1 MDPSARRDPELEGSA
16 ESALPE
22 PAPAGPR
29 PRLLAHPS
37 ASEPVRRF
45 ERVLTLP
52 HRPAARPTSP
62 EYSWAPARVASNRP
76 DARGGGSALP
86 CAYSL
91 PSPPIPPWS
100 GRPALT
106 PSAIPRATLSAAISG
121 DAGEGV
127 AWASLGFGSP
137 RAVPPASTLG
147 WQARASGAPTHVH
160 IEVTNGPPFAADPG
174 QVAPLRAPTLREYL
188 PAREGRAQFHTPRQV
203 PGFSAPRLTVGRTPG
218 WPTAFPREAL
228 TAPPPTRAGRDPML
242 TMCRILNLAEACEVV
257 ANLQLASPARRF
269 IWEEMSYLSRWR
281 SPSRRFIWEEM
292 SYLSRWWMDATE
304 EERQGMRALV
314 QSGQLEIVG
323 GGWVMN
329 DEVSCAGG
337 EGGGYVIYLRM
348 RRALVQSGQL
358 EIVGGGWVMNDEL
371 EIVGGGWVMNDEV
384 SCAGGEGGGY
394 VIYLRMRR
402 ALVQSGQLEIVGG
415 GWVMNDEAN
424 SHYYAIIEQLTEG
437 NTWLYDTLGV
447 TPTNSWAIDPFG
459 HSATMPYLL
468 KRSGFANMLIQRTHY
483 EVKKAL
489 ARQKHLEF
497 FWRQAWDH
505 TGGAMGQSGDAM
517 NDEQSGGTMGD
528 DQSAA
533 AATGA
538 AEEAAAAAAAA
549 AGGLEEEGSTDILC
563 HMMPFYSYD
572 IPHTCGPNPGVCC
585 QFDFLRRTGTQHWCP
600 WGQDAMP
607 ITRKNIAQRAQ
618 LLVDQVGW
626 DKLVGDWCPW
636 GQDAML
642 ITRKNI
648 AERAQLLVDQW
659 RKKSL
664 LFRTNV
670 LLVPLGDDFR
680 YSSMLE
686 AQAQFQNYELLF
698 AFINSRKS
706 LRVNASFGT
715 LDEYFTAMRAASAR
729 QRVSVET
736 ANHQKA
742 NRLRAQLL
750 NPDLKLNKLNASEAT
765 QEPSFNL
772 LDSSDQH
779 SLVDSQE
786 NQHQEEIQRRRL
798 LASRDPYLKLAA
810 STDAYLKVGTS
821 APGSLSTTGQLRP
834 LLPSLS
840 GDFFTYADRDH
851 DYWSGYFSSRPF
863 WKAVDRALEA
873 NMRAAD
879 MLYAL
884 CWADWAGRG
893 ERSAARAARITSAEL
908 PFPLNFAERLVLAR
922 RNLALFQHHDG
933 ITGTAKHHVVK
944 DYSLRMH
951 QALTDLSVSACHRS
965 TQVNDF
971 MCAAVAAL
979 LLKVPKPSA
988 PTATALN
995 SSVFQQPP
1003 PLEAE
1008 RWRSVH
1014 DGPWERRVVGSGV
1027 EGEEGAGARRVVV
1040 FNPLEEERR
1049 EIISILVKSP
1059 AVAVI
1064 GQHGKC
1070 LPGQLLPDWSKG
1082 NMSLTPSSGRHRL
1095 FWEASMPPLGLST
1108 YFIAPHAAV
1117 PACPA
1122 PVLSTIE
1129 VFNPPRGF
1137 VCPEPYVCAMVG
1149 EGEEGPRGREGGAAV
1164 AHGAAAAG
1172 GDGVGAA
1179 AGAGAGTGAGDNE
1192 DTFSISNGNYRVHLG
1207 RMDGLI
1213 KGIQSASSSRSMPAQ
1228 GGAYLLFPSSVLFP
1242 HLAPLHALS
1251 AFPSCPHSPHLS
1263 HIPAPL
1269 PGGPLGWELCLFH
1282 NKRKGCARARMDG
1295 YELRYGRTYGRREE
1309 DRAWRGHSRERGR
1322 SLERSPRR
1330 PAFRADQVPLAP
1342 KRREGG
1348 SARAGAGG
1356 SGSALAGSD
1365 PWRTEPRQEKVAIL
1379 GIVRRRE
1386 RIARRRQ
1393 AIAVAKIGVAGEA
1406 WRSCFRA
1413 ERETSTPT
1421 EMEWKRARTRCR
1433 DPSVKTW
1440 LRLTAKPRRRAQASS
1455 ATCPRK
1461 QRRQTLLRQARRKRQ
1476 AELAAYEARVRKRT
1490 FLDSRRTAGSRA
1502 TARRARQICASRMT
1516 ESGEAVRAR
1525 QICARIM
1532 TKGGE
1537 AGRVRLSHVNI
1548 VTGDGE
1554 VDRIRRIRG
1563 GITAGDG
1570 RADRVRRIRAGI
1582 AAGGGEAS
1590 HARRIRGGIAAG
1602 SGEASHARRIR
1613 GGIATGGGEASHAC
1627 RIRVSSITERGEAG
1641 HARRIGASAMREG
1654 VEASRVRQIR
1664 IASMTGGREVGHAR
1678 RICANIRRGSGE
1690 ASQVR
1695 QIGTKNGNVICSED
1709 REGDGRRS
1717 GVTETIVM
1725 GRREGELRD
1734 PRHLRSAGSTKG
1746 EGKIGRGR
1754 VTHQIGEGG
1763 RVRRKGDGKQSR
1775 SSTEAK
1781 V

>member
-1 MDPSARRDPELEGSA
+1 MVWG
-16 ESALPE
+16 E
-22 PAPAGPR
+22 PAPGSSLRRRAVATSRYPWTTR
-29 PRLLAHPS
+29 QCLVCVLAVAALNVLLFHLHGDSIEAASRGFRALILESSGRRDVTVGGEDADWEGDSAWDADGVDGEGFENSQKHP
-37 ASEPVRRF
+37 ATE
-45 ERVLTLP
+45 
-52 HRPAARPTSP
+52 
-62 EYSWAPARVASNRP
+62 
-76 DARGGGSALP
+76 GGGEAEPTTDINMKRVYDGITFANEKGGKWTQGWKLQ
-86 CAYSL
+86 Y
-91 PSPPIPPWS
+91 
-100 GRPALT
+100 R
-106 PSAIPRATLSAAISG
+106 G
-121 DAGEGV
+121 DEWDEEPLRV
-127 AWASLGFGSP
+127 FV
-137 RAVPPASTLG
+137 VPHS
-147 WQARASGAPTHVH
+147 H
-160 IEVTNGPPFAADPG
+160 NDPG
-174 QVAPLRAPTLREYL
+174 WL
-188 PAREGRAQFHTPRQV
+188 
-203 PGFSAPRLTVGRTPG
+203 LTVEQYYARSSQH
-218 WPTAFPREAL
+218 
-228 TAPPPTRAGRDPML
+228 
-242 TMCRILNLAEACEVV
+242 ILHTILH
-257 ANLQLASPARRF
+257 S
-269 IWEEMSYLSRWR
+269 LSQ

-358 EIVGGGWVMNDEL
+358 EIVGGGWVMNDESGQL
-371 EIVGGGWVMNDEV
+371 EIVRGGWVMNDEV
-384 SCAGGEGGGY
+384 SWGLVGGKRAVNGMEAGESES
-394 VIYLRMRR
+394 LRP
-402 ALVQSGQLEIVGG
+402 LVQSGQLEIVRGGWVMNDEVSWGLVGGKRAVNGMEAGESESLRPLVQSGQLEIVRG

-626 DKLVGDWCPW
+626 DKLVGGIGLCNGMDQVGW
-636 GQDAML
+636 GWVLGGSSGGTGLLSIPITRNNIAQRAQLLVDQDAML

-798 LASRDPYLKLAA
+798 LANRDPYLKLAA
-810 STDAYLKVGTS
+810 STDAHLKVGTS

-884 CWADWAGRG
+884 CWADWAGQG
-893 ERSAARAARITSAEL
+893 ERSAARAARIASAEL

-951 QALTDLSVSACHRS
+951 QALTDLS
-965 TQVNDF
+965 DF

-995 SSVFQQPP
+995 SSVSQQPP

-1049 EIISILVKSP
+1049 ELSHLVPLIPPLNFVSFNLPLSFSHSLSP
-1059 AVAVI
+1059 TLF
-1064 GQHGKC
+1064 
-1070 LPGQLLPDWSKG
+1070 LPLSFSHSLSPTLFLPLSFSH
-1082 NMSLTPSSGRHRL
+1082 SLSPTLFLPLSFSHSLSPTLFLPLSFSHSLSPTLFLPLSFSHSLSPTLFLPLSFSHSLSPTLFLPLSFSHSLSPTLFLPLSFSHSLSPTLFLPLSFSHSLSPTLFLPLSFSHSLSPTLFLPLSFSHSLSPTLFLPLSFSHSLSPTLFLPLSFSHSLSPTLFLPLSFSHFLAGPSSLNPRSFQSSSNL
-1095 FWEASMPPLGLST
+1095 QPLQSSGST
-1108 YFIAPHAAV
+1108 ENVSPGSCCPTAPHAAV

-1164 AHGAAAAG
+1164 ADGAAAGG
-1172 GDGVGAA
+1172 GDGVGAGA
-1179 AGAGAGTGAGDNE
+1179 AAGAGAGAGAGTGAGDNE

-1269 PGGPLGWELCLFH
+1269 P
-1282 NKRKGCARARMDG
+1282 
-1295 YELRYGRTYGRREE
+1295 
-1309 DRAWRGHSRERGR
+1309 
-1322 SLERSPRR
+1322 
-1330 PAFRADQVPLAP
+1330 
-1342 KRREGG
+1342 
-1348 SARAGAGG
+1348 
-1356 SGSALAGSD
+1356 
-1365 PWRTEPRQEKVAIL
+1365 
-1379 GIVRRRE
+1379 
-1386 RIARRRQ
+1386 
-1393 AIAVAKIGVAGEA
+1393 
-1406 WRSCFRA
+1406 
-1413 ERETSTPT
+1413 
-1421 EMEWKRARTRCR
+1421 
-1433 DPSVKTW
+1433 
-1440 LRLTAKPRRRAQASS
+1440 
-1455 ATCPRK
+1455 
-1461 QRRQTLLRQARRKRQ
+1461 
-1476 AELAAYEARVRKRT
+1476 
-1490 FLDSRRTAGSRA
+1490 
-1502 TARRARQICASRMT
+1502 
-1516 ESGEAVRAR
+1516 
-1525 QICARIM
+1525 
-1532 TKGGE
+1532 
-1537 AGRVRLSHVNI
+1537 
-1548 VTGDGE
+1548 
-1554 VDRIRRIRG
+1554 
-1563 GITAGDG
+1563 
-1570 RADRVRRIRAGI
+1570 
-1582 AAGGGEAS
+1582 
-1590 HARRIRGGIAAG
+1590 
-1602 SGEASHARRIR
+1602 
-1613 GGIATGGGEASHAC
+1613 
-1627 RIRVSSITERGEAG
+1627 VS
-1641 HARRIGASAMREG
+1641 
-1654 VEASRVRQIR
+1654 
-1664 IASMTGGREVGHAR
+1664 
-1678 RICANIRRGSGE
+1678 
-1690 ASQVR
+1690 
-1695 QIGTKNGNVICSED
+1695 
-1709 REGDGRRS
+1709 
-1717 GVTETIVM
+1717 
-1725 GRREGELRD
+1725 
-1734 PRHLRSAGSTKG
+1734 
-1746 EGKIGRGR
+1746 
-1754 VTHQIGEGG
+1754 
-1763 RVRRKGDGKQSR
+1763 
-1775 SSTEAK
+1775 
-1781 V
+1781 

>member
-76 DARGGGSALP
+76 DGQPRQERGRSPPRRGGN
-86 CAYSL
+86 
-91 PSPPIPPWS
+91 
-100 GRPALT
+100 GRQPDPALN
-106 PSAIPRATLSAAISG
+106 RAANTFV
-121 DAGEGV
+121 EV
-127 AWASLGFGSP
+127 V
-137 RAVPPASTLG
+137 R
-147 WQARASGAPTHVH
+147 QARASGAPTHVH

-257 ANLQLASPARRF
+257 ANLQLAVCGATRNFPSSYPPVQSPARRF

-358 EIVGGGWVMNDEL
+358 EIVGGGWVMNDE
-371 EIVGGGWVMNDEV
+371 
-384 SCAGGEGGGY
+384 
-394 VIYLRMRR
+394 
-402 ALVQSGQLEIVGG
+402 
-415 GWVMNDEAN
+415 AN
-424 SHYYAIIEQLTEG
+424 SHYYAIIEQDKNHTEIHPLLSFFPHPHTCSPPPPPQLTEG

-626 DKLVGDWCPW
+626 DKLVGLLSIPITRNNIAQRAQLLVD
-636 GQDAML
+636 QDAML

-951 QALTDLSVSACHRS
+951 QALTDLS
-965 TQVNDF
+965 DF

-1269 PGGPLGWELCLFH
+1269 P
-1282 NKRKGCARARMDG
+1282 
-1295 YELRYGRTYGRREE
+1295 
-1309 DRAWRGHSRERGR
+1309 
-1322 SLERSPRR
+1322 
-1330 PAFRADQVPLAP
+1330 
-1342 KRREGG
+1342 
-1348 SARAGAGG
+1348 
-1356 SGSALAGSD
+1356 
-1365 PWRTEPRQEKVAIL
+1365 
-1379 GIVRRRE
+1379 
-1386 RIARRRQ
+1386 
-1393 AIAVAKIGVAGEA
+1393 
-1406 WRSCFRA
+1406 
-1413 ERETSTPT
+1413 
-1421 EMEWKRARTRCR
+1421 
-1433 DPSVKTW
+1433 
-1440 LRLTAKPRRRAQASS
+1440 
-1455 ATCPRK
+1455 
-1461 QRRQTLLRQARRKRQ
+1461 
-1476 AELAAYEARVRKRT
+1476 
-1490 FLDSRRTAGSRA
+1490 
-1502 TARRARQICASRMT
+1502 
-1516 ESGEAVRAR
+1516 
-1525 QICARIM
+1525 
-1532 TKGGE
+1532 
-1537 AGRVRLSHVNI
+1537 
-1548 VTGDGE
+1548 
-1554 VDRIRRIRG
+1554 
-1563 GITAGDG
+1563 
-1570 RADRVRRIRAGI
+1570 
-1582 AAGGGEAS
+1582 
-1590 HARRIRGGIAAG
+1590 
-1602 SGEASHARRIR
+1602 
-1613 GGIATGGGEASHAC
+1613 
-1627 RIRVSSITERGEAG
+1627 VS
-1641 HARRIGASAMREG
+1641 
-1654 VEASRVRQIR
+1654 
-1664 IASMTGGREVGHAR
+1664 
-1678 RICANIRRGSGE
+1678 
-1690 ASQVR
+1690 
-1695 QIGTKNGNVICSED
+1695 
-1709 REGDGRRS
+1709 
-1717 GVTETIVM
+1717 
-1725 GRREGELRD
+1725 
-1734 PRHLRSAGSTKG
+1734 
-1746 EGKIGRGR
+1746 
-1754 VTHQIGEGG
+1754 
-1763 RVRRKGDGKQSR
+1763 
-1775 SSTEAK
+1775 
-1781 V
+1781 